1 MGNMISTYRNSER
14 QPLVTPLTPSNK
26 LLLLNI
32 RHIRRESTLNFRK
45 TQSMTFARVNAT
57 LPAATDPPVKAFIPK
72 RVSSSLLLPK
82 PRFSTNLN
90 VIDDAKK
97 QTPSEDLE
105 KNETNL
111 SSSRMPQIGSFS
123 HTQGIPVSDDSLSS
137 LYTVYA
143 GNGDAPTLR
152 PNVHSS
158 LNTRSSPAGSFSHP
172 VPSNQS
178 MTSRLQE
185 NEWQV
190 PFKTRL
196 LILVNRIVRC
206 MRRDH
211 NYFYF
216 HLLSACVVGV
226 SVGLSFF
233 RLQDD
238 LKGLND
244 RFSVLMLSV
253 FFFALQGVSGRIWY
267 RKDDS
272 VFTRDARC
280 GYVSSLEYFGVVTA
294 LDRVLLRCVPSILY
308 VVFVRVLSHRL

>member
-45 TQSMTFARVNAT
+45 AQSMTVARVNAT
-57 LPAATDPPVKAFIPK
+57 PAATDPPVKAFIPK

-253 FFFALQGVSGRIWY
+253 FFFALQGVSGRIWH

-308 VVFVRVLSHRL
+308 VVFVRALSHRL